1 MEKQKKV
8 IVYDV
13 QDEVMGVQAISLV
26 DEPAIMSNFVYL
38 SEEKKVKLS
47 NVDTERKM
55 VYGAVL
61 IPDMHILRVDKQ
73 TGEEYYITF
82 TRECIMQ
89 AAHLY
94 LKKNLLHNHTLQ
106 HEVAVTGLTVVES
119 WIKESDQDKS
129 VMLGL
134 DVPVGTWLAGVKIEN
149 DAVLEQV
156 KAGNVKGFSIEGMFS
171 AATEELTAYINDD
184 LLIAELEEL
193 LKSL

>member
-8 IVYDV
+8 LVYDV

-47 NVDTERKM
+47 NVDTERRM

-61 IPDMHILRVDKQ
+61 IPDMHILRINKE
-73 TGEEYYITF
+73 TNEEYYITF
-82 TRECIMQ
+82 TKECIMQ
-89 AAHLY
+89 AAHMY

-119 WIKESDQDKS
+119 WIKEGDQDKS

-134 DVPVGTWLAGVKIEN
+134 DVPVGTWLAGVKIDN
-149 DAVLEQV
+149 DEVLALV
-156 KAGNVKGFSIEGMFS
+156 KEGDVKGFSIEGMFS
-171 AATEELTAYINDD
+171 TATEELTKHISDD
-184 LLIAELEEL
+184 LFLKELESL
-193 LKSL
+193 LASH